1 MKNVKQQTDKTEKI
15 FKKKKETNILN
26 ENDFEKAQQY
36 ICFMLGEEEFGINIV
51 NIREVIPMSKYTR
64 VNNLPEFAK
73 GVINLRGEIIALLD
87 IKLFFKITDYSYK
100 HTRRTKIIITRDSG
114 RDAGFIVDYVTAA
127 RMISEN
133 NIQPTPKNVEGIS
146 AEYISGV
153 VHTGDRPIILLN
165 VNKILFSEAFA
176 EFQ

>member
-1 MKNVKQQTDKTEKI
+1 MLREETVKKMFDTLYGEKRKNDNETDNG
-15 FKKKKETNILN
+15 NI
-26 ENDFEKAQQY
+26 QQY
-36 ICFMLGEEEFGINIV
+36 ICFMLGDEEFGINIS
-51 NIREVIPMSKYTR
+51 NIREVIPFTRYTR
-64 VNNLPEFAK
+64 VNDVPEFVK

-87 IKLFFKITDYSYK
+87 IKLFFNIGSVLDKP
-100 HTRRTKIIITRDSG
+100 TRKTKIIIARDTN

-127 RMISEN
+127 RMINDTE
-133 NIQPTPKNVEGIS
+133 IQPTPKNVEGIS

-165 VNKILFSEAFA
+165 VNKILFSEVFS

>member
-1 MKNVKQQTDKTEKI
+1 MKREKNKIEKI
-15 FKKKKETNILN
+15 ENIFKRKNGTGLKNSDSGNT
-26 ENDFEKAQQY
+26 QQY
-36 ICFMLGEEEFGINIV
+36 ICFMLGDEEFGINIV
-51 NIREVIPMSKYTR
+51 NIREVIPMTKFTR
-64 VNNLPEFAK
+64 VNNLPDFAK

-87 IKLFFKITDYSYK
+87 IKLFFKIDDGSGK

-127 RMISEN
+127 RMINED

-146 AEYISGV
+146 AEYIAGV
-153 VHTGDRPIILLN
+153 VHTGDKPIILLN
-165 VNKILFSEAFA
+165 VNKILFSEIFS